1 MTRSDWELGAH
12 EDYRLGVYLGFL
24 PLPRDLLCHFSQ
36 AWDLLRFILSVTYFS
51 SQCSDCG
58 VGRKK
63 GPDLGFIEAFILTS
77 PSPRQFPSLTHYQS
91 CLLKSF
97 PNYSS

>member
-36 AWDLLRFILSVTYFS
+36 AWDLLRIILSVTYF
-51 SQCSDCG
+51 
-58 VGRKK
+58 
-63 GPDLGFIEAFILTS
+63 P
-77 PSPRQFPSLTHYQS
+77 
-91 CLLKSF
+91 LLKSVQ
-97 PNYSS
+97 